1 MLAGKQLEIRSALE
15 KEIGGSLLV
24 LKPILGSVSLEELYD
39 FMTENFPNIMDK
51 YSLTSN
57 MLRELLFDVFSDT
70 LYSFEEIEK
79 LKSDVLKGKNNTL
92 VMNTQLFQYFEEND
106 ISIETLSTAFSRK
119 LTSLEYTVL
128 VHWISKKS
136 LALNTLDPDFFKE
149 EYIQLFGSSY
159 ERLASYISTQRNVLK
174 ILQDDKKYSFY
185 QRINSYYGK
194 MSASDIERIC
204 IQIEEMDIS
213 LIEIFDNAPKQ
224 MDMNRLAAFFLVHPP
239 IFPIQTVDDL
249 VGYEHKV
256 NSGLEEAIN
265 HVTNVDVLKQSI
277 LQRIFGMDLKEAI
290 LFNRRYGLDIEDLAQ
305 QEPLNSDYVA
315 IMIMIQKIVNSN
327 NLEELQTYYGNV
339 KEPQTFHPMDVR
351 LNIDR
356 KLSSS
361 FNENLLRTIN
371 NSSPQKQVIEDNE
384 KDGYRIVKISGKYQ
398 KMVSCIDAFGDSL
411 DSTKTMSLGEK
422 LHGDLSKA
430 NHARC
435 YSLMSSTNPGIHHSG
450 YNANAVIITID
461 NFSPEAILA
470 SSNKDIGSSSTSNI
484 SSYYEDFLFYTTGN
498 KFTDTIRDHYSE
510 LAIENEKNSS
520 ETMVSTLLCMDAVND
535 NTLNAAKD
543 LSKHYHRKIDIE
555 VIDTRDLIKSHMDY
569 IASEY
574 QKFQDTLDVQ
584 HLINYIRQ
592 ILNTYSAFSKV
603 EKFSDFF
610 EYEFSMPS
618 FCQNIQ
624 QCVYAI
630 EGNPDAIAR
639 LQSYFQ
645 REKKVSSLIDLLL
658 PMQDENIYAAQK

>member
-1 MLAGKQLEIRSALE
+1 
-15 KEIGGSLLV
+15 
-24 LKPILGSVSLEELYD
+24 
-39 FMTENFPNIMDK
+39 
-51 YSLTSN
+51 
-57 MLRELLFDVFSDT
+57 
-70 LYSFEEIEK
+70 
-79 LKSDVLKGKNNTL
+79 
-92 VMNTQLFQYFEEND
+92 
-106 ISIETLSTAFSRK
+106 
-119 LTSLEYTVL
+119 
-128 VHWISKKS
+128 
-136 LALNTLDPDFFKE
+136 
-149 EYIQLFGSSY
+149 
-159 ERLASYISTQRNVLK
+159 
-174 ILQDDKKYSFY
+174 
-185 QRINSYYGK
+185 
-194 MSASDIERIC
+194 
-204 IQIEEMDIS
+204 
-213 LIEIFDNAPKQ
+213 
-224 MDMNRLAAFFLVHPP
+224 
-239 IFPIQTVDDL
+239 
-249 VGYEHKV
+249 
-256 NSGLEEAIN
+256 
-265 HVTNVDVLKQSI
+265 
-277 LQRIFGMDLKEAI
+277 
-290 LFNRRYGLDIEDLAQ
+290 
-305 QEPLNSDYVA
+305 
-315 IMIMIQKIVNSN
+315 
-327 NLEELQTYYGNV
+327 
-339 KEPQTFHPMDVR
+339 
-351 LNIDR
+351 
-356 KLSSS
+356 
-361 FNENLLRTIN
+361 
-371 NSSPQKQVIEDNE
+371 
-384 KDGYRIVKISGKYQ
+384 
-398 KMVSCIDAFGDSL
+398 
-411 DSTKTMSLGEK
+411 MSLGEK

-510 LAIENEKNSS
+510 FAIENEKNSS

-624 QCVYAI
+624 QCVSAI